1 MIAFAAICPH
11 PPIIVPEVGR
21 NQTDKVKKTIA
32 AMEKLA
38 QGFANAHVDT
48 IIIISPHGPLF
59 ADRFNVRAVEVF
71 RGDLAQF
78 GAPDVQLELPGNQK
92 LAHAIANAATGN
104 NLPTELLTSP
114 ELDHGII
121 VPFYFLLKNL
131 SYSPTLIPIGFSNL
145 PLADHYQ
152 FGAMITRVCENKLNR
167 IAIIAS
173 GDLSHRLTP
182 EAPAGFSPRGRELD
196 EKLIEL
202 LKINDARS
210 IINLD
215 PQLTEDAGECGLRSI
230 VILLGAVQPPISN
243 FQLLSYESPFGVGY
257 LVARLP

>member
-1 MIAFAAICPH
+1 MIVFGAICPH
-11 PPIIVPEVGR
+11 PPVIAPEVGGE
-21 NQTDKVKKTIA
+21 QISKVKKTIA

-38 QGFANAHVDT
+38 RNFANARVDT

-59 ADRFNVRAVEVF
+59 ADRFNIRAVEVF

-78 GAPDVQLELPGNQK
+78 GAPDVALELPGNQK
-92 LAHAIANAATGN
+92 LAGAIANAATGSD
-104 NLPTELLTSP
+104 LPTELLASS

-121 VPFYFLLKNL
+121 VPLHFLLKNL

-152 FGAMITRVCENKLNR
+152 FGAMIARVCEDKFNR
-167 IAIIAS
+167 VAVIAS
-173 GDLSHRLTP
+173 GDLSHRSVT
-182 EAPAGFSPRGRELD
+182 EFD

-202 LKINDARS
+202 LKINDVKG

-215 PQLTEDAGECGLRSI
+215 HQLIEEAGECGLRSI
-230 VILLGAVQPPISN
+230 AVLLGALGKESRFQP
-243 FQLLSYESPFGVGY
+243 LSYESPFGVGY
-257 LVARLP
+257 LVARLR